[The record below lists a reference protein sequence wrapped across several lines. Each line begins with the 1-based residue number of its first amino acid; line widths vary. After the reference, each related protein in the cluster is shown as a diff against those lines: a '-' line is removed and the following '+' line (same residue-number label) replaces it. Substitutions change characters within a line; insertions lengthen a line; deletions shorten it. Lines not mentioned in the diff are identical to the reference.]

1 MTQTLSPRPS
11 TIKEP
16 ASVWR
21 SGLPTERDPSEHP
34 DELPTPGCPA
44 PPLHRAPPKGAVP
57 PTGTEMET
65 RPFGTGPE
73 TATSATPEPT
83 DAARKREI

>member
-1 MTQTLSPRPS
+1 MTQTPTPSFCHKRTRFRVEIRP
-11 TIKEP
+11 
-16 ASVWR
+16 AD
-21 SGLPTERDPSEHP
+21 RDPSEHP